1 MHFLKPLWIYKTTV
15 LELRQSCSGFFLAPS
30 NGENRSW
37 QMCFYSQKG
46 KKTISGHTWQTGPRN
61 YKAEKR
67 WEKILWKL
75 QFMSRTPASRKPLL
89 IFYNLTV
96 VLELH
101 ITRRASFTSATRKTQ
116 PVSHPNAG
124 TAKSIFLFFPK
135 ADWPF
140 LIIFYLQTDALEAFW
155 AKGTAANRFFW
166 LVCFLFK
173 RATTLYFCNLFIQRI
188 VWGFCAKNPILQLF
202 PFFFSALSGASEN
215 VYSMIQHPKDN
226 ARPESAVPGAN
237 GNMPSPRPSSGIP
250 VQGMRAASPPC
261 LIQRQV
267 KSPNNNTLSLQ

>member
-116 PVSHPNAG
+116 PVSHPKAG
-124 TAKSIFLFFPK
+124 TAKSS
-135 ADWPF
+135 
-140 LIIFYLQTDALEAFW
+140 
-155 AKGTAANRFFW
+155 
-166 LVCFLFK
+166 
-173 RATTLYFCNLFIQRI
+173 
-188 VWGFCAKNPILQLF
+188 
-202 PFFFSALSGASEN
+202 FFFS
-215 VYSMIQHPKDN
+215 PKQIDHFWSYFTCRLMLWKHFEQK
-226 ARPESAVPGAN
+226 A
-237 GNMPSPRPSSGIP
+237 
-250 VQGMRAASPPC
+250 
-261 LIQRQV
+261 QRQIMFFDLCV
-267 KSPNNNTLSLQ
+267 FFLKEQQLCIFVTCSFKG